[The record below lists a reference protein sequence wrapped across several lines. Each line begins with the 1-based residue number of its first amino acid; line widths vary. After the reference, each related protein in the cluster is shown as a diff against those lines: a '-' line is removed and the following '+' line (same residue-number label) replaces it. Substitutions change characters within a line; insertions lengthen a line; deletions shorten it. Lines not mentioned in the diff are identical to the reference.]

1 MIYSQPWK
9 VLLNNRVRF
18 FKLKNWPTFILE
30 VNIMRYIICSDLL
43 HHENYI
49 HISLILQFIRYLVMS
64 GSFGTNF
71 IHNCVSCASIIS
83 VNNNNKG
90 QGYKWI
96 MGNTFCYHKKHSTT
110 AILPHDWLNQK
121 CTPTLHQKHARKKMP
136 PALSLLQMLMF
147 FWTEGC
153 TIFLQLQPFFYN
165 HELEPEMECERFSTS
180 RNIFINIC

>member
-1 MIYSQPWK
+1 MLNRTYYLSDENSFRKILMLLYNYIHYYTNRAMIYSQPWK

-90 QGYKWI
+90 QGYK
-96 MGNTFCYHKKHSTT
+96 
-110 AILPHDWLNQK
+110 
-121 CTPTLHQKHARKKMP
+121 
-136 PALSLLQMLMF
+136 
-147 FWTEGC
+147 
-153 TIFLQLQPFFYN
+153 
-165 HELEPEMECERFSTS
+165 
-180 RNIFINIC
+180 